1 MFVLYSFCVTRFE
14 LSACKRH
21 VGMVKELNYSL
32 VPRLLS
38 RKTVEV
44 RVVPRL
50 LSRKTVEVPG
60 YKLNNHWLSEL

>member
-44 RVVPRL
+44 
-50 LSRKTVEVPG
+50 PG